1 MPINEYGEIVSKES
15 LLEEIQA
22 LLNRL
27 EESPST
33 QFDPYILE
41 ALDLTTLNQIRDNL
55 LKKVNNE
62 IDTNWLFGLVDK

>member
-27 EESPST
+27 EASPST

-62 IDTNWLFGLVDK
+62 IDTDWLFGLVDK

>member
-1 MPINEYGEIVSKES
+1 MLINEYGEIVSKES

-62 IDTNWLFGLVDK
+62 IDTDWLFGLVDK

>member
-1 MPINEYGEIVSKES
+1 MPINEYGEIISKES

-62 IDTNWLFGLVDK
+62 IETDWLFGLVDK

>member
-62 IDTNWLFGLVDK
+62 IETDWLFGLVDK

>member
-22 LLNRL
+22 LLNCL

-62 IDTNWLFGLVDK
+62 IDTDWLFGLVDK

>member
-1 MPINEYGEIVSKES
+1 MPITEYGEIVSKES

-62 IDTNWLFGLVDK
+62 IDTDWLFGLVDK

>member
-27 EESPST
+27 EERPST

-62 IDTNWLFGLVDK
+62 IDTDWLFGLVDK

>member
-33 QFDPYILE
+33 QFDPYVLE

-62 IDTNWLFGLVDK
+62 IETDWLFGLVDK

>member
-27 EESPST
+27 EERPST

-62 IDTNWLFGLVDK
+62 IDTDWLFGLVNK

>member
-41 ALDLTTLNQIRDNL
+41 ALDLTKLNQIRDNL

-62 IDTNWLFGLVDK
+62 IETDWLFGLVDK

>member
-62 IDTNWLFGLVDK
+62 IDTDWLFELVDK

>member
-62 IDTNWLFGLVDK
+62 IDTDWLFGLVDK